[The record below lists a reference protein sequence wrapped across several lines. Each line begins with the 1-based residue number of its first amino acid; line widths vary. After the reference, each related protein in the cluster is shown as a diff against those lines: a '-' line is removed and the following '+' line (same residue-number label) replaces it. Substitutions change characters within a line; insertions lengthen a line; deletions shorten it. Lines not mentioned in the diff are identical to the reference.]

1 MAMNFQNPGSR
12 LTTGNRYAQMLMNQP
27 NANNGT
33 TTGGL
38 AHALRQGMAGYL
50 MGKDKAKEDA
60 MNESLAK
67 YIKSAL
73 AGGGGKAP
81 GGYRFPGQAPGGA
94 QPSLDDVPLSFGSP
108 AGPQQPIPEFSMGT
122 PIDPVY
128 ADPAGVSDDPT
139 VNQMIGG
146 ISAGDAMSGTMTP
159 IEQELAPFRPQLE
172 VPGMTNQDAA
182 ALTNMPQNG
191 PPPALGN
198 MPQNGPA
205 PFAVGLQDA
214 PQGAPQG
221 APGQGGMNLPPQTAQ
236 LVQALV
242 AGGNPQ
248 AAVQIVMQEQA
259 RMQTRQQTVS
269 DRDLAFDRNK
279 ELELAKR
286 EFSVTSEAERL
297 MLADRLAGNRQSRS
311 ALQGVL
317 FQYDQALGQ
326 HNAERASYNLP
337 PVGEL
342 PGYPRPSMDQFGG
355 GGGGVGRP
363 PVAAPPVSQ
372 NQQPSPAVPPIGGNG
387 QTAIQFGPD
396 GQPMVAPSVAQPAPA
411 APQQSLSE
419 MRRARELQRAREDEA
434 VKTGGVYLTPAQKK
448 IDESFGTDYAEFV
461 AAGAMSDTQ
470 KNIGQL
476 DDVIVALKSGKDNL
490 TGPVLGLVPN
500 SIRSMTNPESVSAQD
515 AIEEVVQRNLRLILG
530 AQFTENEGKRLIA
543 RAYNPQLSE
552 AENAK
557 RVSRLQDTMRR
568 AYEAKLAA
576 AQYYEANG
584 TLQGYEGTKT
594 LTMRDINEDFD
605 RSVSESGAAGSYG
618 PDAGGSNVID
628 FNDLPDE

>member
-1 MAMNFQNPGSR
+1 
-12 LTTGNRYAQMLMNQP
+12 
-27 NANNGT
+27 
-33 TTGGL
+33 
-38 AHALRQGMAGYL
+38 
-50 MGKDKAKEDA
+50 
-60 MNESLAK
+60 
-67 YIKSAL
+67 
-73 AGGGGKAP
+73 
-81 GGYRFPGQAPGGA
+81 
-94 QPSLDDVPLSFGSP
+94 
-108 AGPQQPIPEFSMGT
+108 
-122 PIDPVY
+122 
-128 ADPAGVSDDPT
+128 
-139 VNQMIGG
+139 
-146 ISAGDAMSGTMTP
+146 
-159 IEQELAPFRPQLE
+159 
-172 VPGMTNQDAA
+172 
-182 ALTNMPQNG
+182 
-191 PPPALGN
+191 
-198 MPQNGPA
+198 
-205 PFAVGLQDA
+205 LQDA

-297 MLADRLAGNRQSRS
+297 MLADRLAGNRQNRS
-311 ALQGVL
+311 ALQSAL

-342 PGYPRPSMDQFGG
+342 PGYRRPSMDQFGG
-355 GGGGVGRP
+355 GGGGVSRP
-363 PVAAPPVSQ
+363 PVAAPPGSQ
-372 NQQPSPAVPPIGGNG
+372 NQQPSAAVPPIGGNG

-476 DDVIVALKSGKDNL
+476 DEVIASLKSGKDNL
-490 TGPVLGLVPN
+490 TGPILGLVPN
-500 SIRSMTNPESVSAQD
+500 NIKAMTSPAAVGAQD
-515 AIEEVVQRNLRLILG
+515 AVEEVVQRNLRLILG

-584 TLQGYEGTKT
+584 TLQGYEGTKV

-605 RSVSESGAAGSYG
+605 RSVSESGASGSYG
-618 PDAGGSNVID
+618 PEVGEVVDGYKFNGGNP
-628 FNDLPDE
+628 NDKSSWEKVAQ